1 MVMMMVVVTLMM
13 MMVLGLRGGAMA
25 GRLHERRVHG
35 TDARKKG
42 KEEDAVG
49 PGNSLSTWSTRRR
62 AAFGECPWLGA
73 DNLQSC

>member
-1 MVMMMVVVTLMM
+1 MVMMVVVTLMMMMMRRRRM

-49 PGNSLSTWSTRRR
+49 PGNSLSTWSTR
-62 AAFGECPWLGA
+62 
-73 DNLQSC
+73 

>member
-1 MVMMMVVVTLMM
+1 MVMMVVVVTLMMMVM

-49 PGNSLSTWSTRRR
+49 PGNSLSTWSTR
-62 AAFGECPWLGA
+62 
-73 DNLQSC
+73 

>member
-1 MVMMMVVVTLMM
+1 MVMMMVVVTLMTMMMM

-25 GRLHERRVHG
+25 GRLHERRVHV

-49 PGNSLSTWSTRRR
+49 PGNSLSTWSTR
-62 AAFGECPWLGA
+62 
-73 DNLQSC
+73 